1 MADDRNLSDLLDSPV
16 AFHRVFVD
24 IAGSVH
30 GAVFLSQALYWH
42 RRTPAGRGGWF
53 WKTYEEWDQ
62 ETGLGRRQVNS
73 ARAALAAVGVI
84 ETKTEGFPRKTW
96 YRLDIAALDARLEQA
111 LVERKHRDLLST
123 AGEAADADLFAGEA
137 SDDSLYD
144 CTNCA
149 DDAGPG
155 AQTADASACFEAV
168 CTSVQ
173 TEECGAEEPSLHKR
187 TNCEAPSLYERTPS
201 LYDPYTQFVHGVQTD
216 LTEITTEIT
225 SSPPAPRARATPPDP
240 TADTQSPQPAWLAR
254 EQQRHSASIAA
265 ARRELAAGGGAFPL
279 TAEWRPGPDFAGRAQ
294 LAGAPGE
301 YTAAQ
306 LGEFVSYWSAEGAV
320 ARQGQWEHRFL
331 KRLQRDALAAHTQGD
346 YRHATRRPGADT
358 TAIDL
363 HDTSWLDDDALEYAR
378 SGAEIGAQARRRAA
392 GKPGV

>member
-1 MADDRNLSDLLDSPV
+1 MSLDATRWAWMQQGLSAQQKLVLLALADRADERDICFPSVARLSGD
-16 AFHRVFVD
+16 
-24 IAGSVH
+24 
-30 GAVFLSQALYWH
+30 
-42 RRTPAGRGGWF
+42 
-53 WKTYEEWDQ
+53 
-62 ETGLGRRQVNS
+62 TGLD
-73 ARAALAAVGVI
+73 
-84 ETKTEGFPRKTW
+84 RKTIM
-96 YRLDIAALDARLEQA
+96 RAVASLEQA
-111 LVERKHRDLLST
+111 GIMEVVRSSGAGNRYRLVGVEHREDRGKAPT
-123 AGEAADADLFAGEA
+123 K
-137 SDDSLYD
+137 
-144 CTNCA
+144 T
-149 DDAGPG
+149 
-155 AQTADASACFEAV
+155 SA
-168 CTSVQ
+168 
-173 TEECGAEEPSLHKR
+173 ECGTGTAFGTGAKTGTTPVPKTGLVPVPKTGHEPI
-187 TNCEAPSLYERTPS
+187 
-201 LYDPYTQFVHGVQTD
+201 
-216 LTEITTEIT
+216 TEPINNL
-225 SSPPAPRARATPPDP
+225 SPPAPRARATPPDP

-331 KRLQRDALAAHTQGD
+331 KRLQRDALAAHTPGD